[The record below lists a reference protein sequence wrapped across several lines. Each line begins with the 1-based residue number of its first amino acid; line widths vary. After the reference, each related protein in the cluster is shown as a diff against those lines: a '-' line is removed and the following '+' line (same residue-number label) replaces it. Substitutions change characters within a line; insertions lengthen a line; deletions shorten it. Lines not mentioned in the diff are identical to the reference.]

1 MKTVRSAVAFVCL
14 CLATTASAD
23 PVATVEVQS
32 PLLGTWVLDLTRMPD
47 ANGPLPKRVTY
58 AWADLGQGVWEGTV
72 DIVAPDGGVRHMAS
86 RYTRD
91 GRAVRIEGDQL
102 EADSVAVTTPAPNIL
117 VMGLA
122 KGNRPGSTR
131 VYSVSANG
139 MELTESAVS
148 VGDDGMPLVRTF
160 HFTRMEPP
168 AAR

>member
-1 MKTVRSAVAFVCL
+1 MKTALPAMAFVCL
-14 CLATTASAD
+14 CLATPASAD
-23 PVATVEVQS
+23 PARTVAAPS

-58 AWADLGQGVWEGTV
+58 AWADLGQGVWQGTI
-72 DIVAPDGGVRHMAS
+72 DIVAPDGSVRHMAS
-86 RYTRD
+86 RYPRD
-91 GRAVRIEGDQL
+91 GRAVKIEGDQL

-122 KGNRPGSTR
+122 KDNRPGSTR

-160 HFTRMEPP
+160 HFARMEPP

>member
-1 MKTVRSAVAFVCL
+1 MKTARPAFAFAFL
-14 CLATTASAD
+14 CLATTAAAD
-23 PVATVEVQS
+23 PAPTVAAPS
-32 PLLGTWVLDLTRMPD
+32 PLLGTWVLDLKRMPD

-58 AWADLGQGVWEGTV
+58 CFADVGQGVWEGTI
-72 DIVAPDGGVRHMAS
+72 DIVAPDGSVRHMVS
-86 RYTRD
+86 RYARD
-91 GRAVRIEGDQL
+91 GRAVKIEGDQL

-122 KGNRPGSTR
+122 KDRRPGSTR

-139 MELTESAVS
+139 TELTESAVS

-160 HFTRMEPP
+160 HFTRMQPP

>member
-1 MKTVRSAVAFVCL
+1 MKTAFPVLAFACL

-23 PVATVEVQS
+23 PARTAGAQS
-32 PLLGTWVLDLTRMPD
+32 PLLGEWVLDLKSMPD
-47 ANGPLPKRVTY
+47 TGSPLPKRVTY
-58 AWADLGQGVWEGTV
+58 RFADIGQGFWQGTI
-72 DIVAPDGGVRHMAS
+72 DIVAPDGSVRHMVS

-91 GRAVRIEGDQL
+91 GRAVKIEGDQL

-122 KGNRPGSTR
+122 KDNRPGSTR
-131 VYSVSANG
+131 VYSVSPNG

-160 HFTRMEPP
+160 HFTRMQPP